1 MLALHPNTCHDGKRS
16 AAPHEKKTG
25 LIQFAINTESAETT
39 EDGGD
44 GRKKG
49 GKVISSMFTRARELR
64 GGEVCKCV
72 LEGRWGG
79 SGSNKVYGKCGLDF

>member
-16 AAPHEKKTG
+16 AAPHEKK
-25 LIQFAINTESAETT
+25 LIRFAINTESAETT

-44 GRKKG
+44 GRKNG

-72 LEGRWGG
+72 LEGRGRG
-79 SGSNKVYGKCGLDF
+79 FRKQ